1 LKKGSSAL
9 LILLAN
15 SKINMIRVRQEPET
29 FSCQRAGPSKNEFA
43 SSPHD
48 RRSPPRMNMW
58 YNLGCAAGPEVAFDT
73 GAVSLSS
80 RRTRMPAGTA
90 NCRL

>member
-1 LKKGSSAL
+1 
-9 LILLAN
+9 
-15 SKINMIRVRQEPET
+15 MIHVRQEPET
-29 FSCQRAGPSKNEFA
+29 FSYQRAGPSKKEFA

-48 RRSPPRMNMW
+48 RRAPPRMNMW
-58 YNLGCAAGPEVAFDT
+58 YNLGCADGPEVAFDT